1 MTGATPFPE
10 FQERLEKALD
20 ALGMQS
26 DHARIPVLLGY
37 LEQLRH
43 WNKAYNLTAV
53 RDPGKM
59 LVQHVF
65 DSLAI
70 VPELRS
76 RWPRHDLRVAD
87 MGSGAGLPGIILAIC
102 QPEWSIVCVDAVGKK
117 TAFIRQAAGVLG
129 LKNVR
134 AEHGRIESMDSL
146 RADLVISRA
155 FASLSDFVRVA
166 AHHRAPGGVMLAM
179 KGQDPVAER
188 AALEADTGWFVK
200 RAVELGVP
208 EMDARRCLLELDS
221 TGPEGTP

>member
-1 MTGATPFPE
+1 MIGDAPFPQ
-10 FQERLEKALD
+10 FRERLEAALD
-20 ALGMQS
+20 VLGMPR
-26 DHARIPVLLGY
+26 DRTHVPALLGY
-37 LEQLRH
+37 LRQLQH
-43 WNKAYNLTAV
+43 WNKAYNLTAI

-70 VPELRS
+70 VPELRA
-76 RWPRHDLRVAD
+76 RWPRPGLRVAD

-102 QPEWSIVCVDAVGKK
+102 QPDWSVVCVDAVGKK

-188 AALEADTGWFVK
+188 AALEADTGWSVK
-200 RAVELGVP
+200 RAVELSVP
-208 EMDARRCLLELDS
+208 EMDARRCLLELDP
-221 TGPEGTP
+221 TEGTP